1 MNEMKLE
8 FLSRLENEAFARTST
23 VAFLMPLNPSVE
35 EVMEIKTIIAEAV
48 VNAMIHGYDGH
59 DDGWVRLTV
68 RYDDAGNVE
77 IEVCD
82 DGCGI
87 EDIDLAMQPL
97 YTTKE
102 HLERS
107 GMGMTIMHTFADEFQ
122 VDSKTGNGCKVTIRK
137 QLHGQVKQVQ

>member
-1 MNEMKLE
+1 MTLK
-8 FLSRLENEAFARTST
+8 FLSRLENEAFARTSI

-59 DDGWVRLTV
+59 DDGWISVSV
-68 RYDDAGNVE
+68 SYDEEQNVQIVVSDE
-77 IEVCD
+77 
-82 DGCGI
+82 GCGI

-107 GMGMTIMHTFADEFQ
+107 GMGMTIMNTFADDFH
-122 VDSKTGNGCKVTIRK
+122 VDSRMGNGCKVTIRK
-137 QLHGQVKQVQ
+137 QLHGQVKDIQ